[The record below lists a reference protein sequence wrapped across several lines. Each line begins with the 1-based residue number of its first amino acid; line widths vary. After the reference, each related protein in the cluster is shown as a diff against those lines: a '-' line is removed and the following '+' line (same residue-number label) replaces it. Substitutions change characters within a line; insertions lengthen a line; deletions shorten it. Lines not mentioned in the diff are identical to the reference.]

1 MEFCA
6 LNSPVSRSLLL
17 RTILRSYV
25 RHTELHRY
33 FARAIREIHPLYESL
48 SSEVEKSVR
57 VWNEREGSE
66 G

>member
-6 LNSPVSRSLLL
+6 VNSAGSRSLLL

-33 FARAIREIHPLYESL
+33 FARVIREIHPLYEAL
-48 SSEVEKSVR
+48 GSEVEKSVR
-57 VWNEREGSE
+57 VGERREREA
-66 G
+66 

>member
-6 LNSPVSRSLLL
+6 LNSPASRSLLL

-33 FARAIREIHPLYESL
+33 FARVIREIHPLYESL

-57 VWNEREGSE
+57 VGRKRGETEG
-66 G
+66 

>member
-6 LNSPVSRSLLL
+6 LNSAASRSLLL

-33 FARAIREIHPLYESL
+33 FARVIREIHPLYESL

-57 VWNEREGSE
+57 VLSAEKESER
-66 G
+66 